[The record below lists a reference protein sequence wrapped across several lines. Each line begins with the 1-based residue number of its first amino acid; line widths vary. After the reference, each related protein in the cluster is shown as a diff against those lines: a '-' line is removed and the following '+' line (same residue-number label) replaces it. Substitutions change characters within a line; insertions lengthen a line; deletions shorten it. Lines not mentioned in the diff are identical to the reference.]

1 MSYTNRV
8 RDGMINPDLSN
19 SDMKSLWL
27 LVELSPINIQS
38 MVWFIMRKS
47 GMRYTDIGKA
57 FGVSKQAVQQAVQI
71 FNDRLTQL

>member
-1 MSYTNRV
+1 MTDRL
-8 RDGMINPDLSN
+8 RDKMINPDLSN
-19 SDMKSLWL
+19 TDMKSLWL

-47 GMRYTDIGKA
+47 GMRFTDIGKA

-71 FNDRLTQL
+71 FEERLTQL